1 MAVRG
6 TKDYLVG
13 VNKTLNNHIA
23 DIGNMMFM
31 KSQFVTS
38 LNVICFKR
46 TDIDMF
52 NQGVW
57 LLAKNWRSQFATSK
71 YQKTLWS
78 QFATIENGVNYHFLE
93 ITKMIICSR
102 NFRPQNH
109 FVGANKMTYMFGGK
123 NG

>member
-1 MAVRG
+1 MGMMAVSE
-6 TKDYLVG
+6 TKGCFVDV
-13 VNKTLNNHIA
+13 
-23 DIGNMMFM
+23 GNMMFM

-38 LNVICFKR
+38 PDAVCFKR
-46 TDIDMF
+46 TDIDTL

-57 LLAKNWRSQFATSK
+57 LWAKNWRSQIV
-71 YQKTLWS
+71 
-78 QFATIENGVNYHFLE
+78 TIENGVNYHFLE